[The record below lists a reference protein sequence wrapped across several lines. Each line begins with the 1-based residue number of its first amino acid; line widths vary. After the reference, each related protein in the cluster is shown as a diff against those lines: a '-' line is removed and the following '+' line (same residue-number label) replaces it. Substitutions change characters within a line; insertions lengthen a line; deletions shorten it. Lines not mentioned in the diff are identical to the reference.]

1 MREIDVKKLSEQLDA
16 AQAILDQ
23 IRVTSGC
30 DTFGPPRVERKARVE
45 TVLETARRAYEERK
59 SRSEL
64 IGSKEIFGEP
74 AWDLLLD
81 LFIHQSND
89 ENVTVKAASL
99 HPDTPASTTIRW
111 LRVLEHNGLLETHI
125 DPANSEQHLVHLT
138 PTGYEGMMRYLESVA
153 R

>member
-16 AQAILDQ
+16 AQTILDQ

-30 DTFGPPRVERKARVE
+30 DALGPPLLERKPRME
-45 TVLETARRAYEERK
+45 TALETARRAYAERK
-59 SRSEL
+59 SRSKM

-89 ENVTVKAASL
+89 EDLTVKSACL
-99 HPDTPASTTIRW
+99 HVETSENTTLRW
-111 LRVLEHNGLLETHI
+111 LRVLEHNGLLKSHI
-125 DPANSEQHLVHLT
+125 DPANPEQQLIHLT
-138 PTGYEGMMRYLESVA
+138 PAGYEGMIRYLKSVA